1 LVDYAVQGQRDRGL
15 SAHDAMMQAGPVRL
29 RPILM
34 TTMATMCAAIP
45 PALALGPGAETRGPM
60 AVAIIGG
67 LVISTALSLL
77 VVPAFFVVADR
88 VKTKLATLMPRHAE
102 EEPEGEEAT
111 AH

>member
-1 LVDYAVQGQRDRGL
+1 MMT
-15 SAHDAMMQAGPVRL
+15 SAAT
-29 RPILM
+29 LM
-34 TTMATMCAAIP
+34 AAIP

-88 VKTKLATLMPRHAE
+88 AKTKMAGWFAKAPE
-102 EEPEGEEAT
+102 EETEEVT
-111 AH
+111 A

>member
-1 LVDYAVQGQRDRGL
+1 MLK
-15 SAHDAMMQAGPVRL
+15 AGPVRL

-34 TTMATMCAAIP
+34 TTMATMMAAIP

-67 LVISTALSLL
+67 LVISTMLSLL

-88 VKTKLATLMPRHAE
+88 AKTKLSGVFAKHHE
-102 EEPEGEEAT
+102 EEPEEAT
-111 AH
+111 AV